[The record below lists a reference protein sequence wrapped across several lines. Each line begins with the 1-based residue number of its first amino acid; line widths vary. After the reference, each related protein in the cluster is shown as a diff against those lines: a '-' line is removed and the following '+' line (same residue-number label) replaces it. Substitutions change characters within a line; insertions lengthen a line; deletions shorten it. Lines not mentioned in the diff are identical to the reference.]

1 MKNSVP
7 KTKERKLRLRQ
18 SLETYV
24 MTYQETE
31 ILFQKYLNGETTA
44 EEEQLLALEVSRKDA
59 PSDWKI
65 IAEMLGELAIDEALF
80 DKIMA
85 ERKPK
90 PRLVRFWPWVT
101 AACVAILLG
110 IFLGPPREDTV
121 SNSQIAKVEPKPEV
135 AEEPKA
141 VEPQKTVKSDVSTKP
156 QPTHKT
162 RQKSRVSRKAAKEQR
177 KSSIKQETNLI
188 AKAETPEEGKPQ
200 EYVVDETPAVTER
213 EVAMVEG
220 NTIESEPEVLLDRD
234 LPITSLENFR
244 LTKEEQALIVRL
256 ENEDFLKQIKQ
267 ELEIAKYNQKQM
279 AIN

>member
-1 MKNSVP
+1 
-7 KTKERKLRLRQ
+7 
-18 SLETYV
+18 
-24 MTYQETE
+24 MTYKETE
-31 ILFQKYLNGETTA
+31 ILIQKYLNGETTA
-44 EEEQLLALEVSRKDA
+44 EEERLLALEVSREDA
-59 PSDWKI
+59 PEDWKV

-90 PRLVRFWPWVT
+90 PRLVRFWPWVA
-101 AACVAILLG
+101 AACVSILLVV
-110 IFLGPPREDTV
+110 FLGPPREDTV
-121 SNSQIAKVEPKPEV
+121 SNPQIAKVEPKPEV
-135 AEEPKA
+135 TEEPKT
-141 VEPQKTVKSDVSTKP
+141 VEPQETIKRDVSTKT
-156 QPTHKT
+156 QPTYKT

-188 AKAETPEEGKPQ
+188 AKVETPEKAKPQ
-200 EYVVDETPAVTER
+200 EYVVEETPAVTER
-213 EVAMVEG
+213 AIAMVEE
-220 NTIESEPEVLLDRD
+220 NTIESEPEVLSDRD

>member
-1 MKNSVP
+1 
-7 KTKERKLRLRQ
+7 
-18 SLETYV
+18 

-31 ILFQKYLNGETTA
+31 ILIQKYLNGETTA
-44 EEEQLLALEVSRKDA
+44 EEEKLLALEVSSKDA

-65 IAEMLGELAIDEALF
+65 IAEMLGELAIDEAFF

-90 PRLVRFWPWVT
+90 PHLVHFWPWVA
-101 AACVAILLG
+101 AACVAVLL
-110 IFLGPPREDTV
+110 IVFLGHPREETV
-121 SNSQIAKVEPKPEV
+121 SNSQIAKVEPKTEV
-135 AEEPKA
+135 TEEPKA
-141 VEPQKTVKSDVSTKP
+141 VESQETIKREVSTNT
-156 QPTHKT
+156 QPTRKIRH
-162 RQKSRVSRKAAKEQR
+162 KSRVSRKAAKEQR

-188 AKAETPEEGKPQ
+188 AKAETPEEVKPQ
-200 EYVVDETPAVTER
+200 EYVVDEAPAITEQ

-220 NTIESEPEVLLDRD
+220 NTIESEPEVLSDRD

-267 ELEIAKYNQKQM
+267 ELEIAKYNQKQI